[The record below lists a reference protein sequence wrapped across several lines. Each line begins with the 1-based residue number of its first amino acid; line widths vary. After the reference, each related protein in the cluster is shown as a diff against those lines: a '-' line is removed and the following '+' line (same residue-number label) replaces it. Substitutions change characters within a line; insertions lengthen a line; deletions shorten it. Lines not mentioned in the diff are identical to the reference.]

1 MSGRRY
7 ISLLIV
13 AAAAMAVAVATVT
26 RAQPTPDEPLPAP
39 QAGNITG
46 AITPADQV
54 ESLTLVSR
62 KTGVTAEPTAFDA
75 TTGEFS
81 FAELPGEAAYDLV
94 IATTDGRSIEGI
106 DLSFVDWRLLRLAAD
121 RREQLGVTA
130 EEVHSFTEGDAEEIL
145 RYVRQLDDFM
155 ELLRPLYV
163 AGHGRRAT
171 VLIELMRTREFHDS
185 GGDIIW
191 RVELWYFENRSGG
204 WSRVANQNRLLRRS
218 RVRAD
223 AWGQIAVEYW
233 PALSVLINADGT
245 SEPVAF
251 EIPAEIDPSRGRPA
265 GSEMQLDTAP
275 HILGITEVTDDADAP
290 LLELDQV
297 GD

>member
-1 MSGRRY
+1 
-7 ISLLIV
+7 
-13 AAAAMAVAVATVT
+13 MAVAVAGVT
-26 RAQPTPDEPLPAP
+26 RGQPTPDEPLPAP
-39 QAGNITG
+39 QAGAITG
-46 AITPADQV
+46 AVTPADQV
-54 ESLTLVSR
+54 QSLTLVSR
-62 KTGVTAEPTAFDA
+62 ETGVTAEPATFDA
-75 TTGEFS
+75 LTGEFS
-81 FAELPGEAAYDLV
+81 FARLPGDAAYDLV

-121 RREQLGVTA
+121 RREQLAVTA
-130 EEVHSFTEGDAEEIL
+130 EEACSFTEGDAEQIL

-155 ELLRPLYV
+155 ELRRPLYV

-171 VLIELMRTREFHDS
+171 VLIELMRMREFHDS

-204 WSRVANQNRLLRRS
+204 WSRVDNQSRLLRR
-218 RVRAD
+218 VQAGPD
-223 AWGQIAVEYW
+223 EWGQIAVEYW

-245 SEPVAF
+245 SQAVAF

-265 GSEMQLDTAP
+265 GGEPQLDTAP
-275 HILGITEVTDDADAP
+275 HILGITEVTDDAAP
-290 LLELDQV
+290 LELDEP